1 MALDIYFR
9 DDIAN
14 ALMAADEASASTAAA
29 LRAVTSDPQ
38 YLRAY
43 RQGYRAALASVACA
57 FGLNHK
63 SPRHDMPSMGP
74 EPTPSM
80 RSPVLEAWGEEGR
93 IEALAP

>member
-29 LRAVTSDPQ
+29 LHNVTSDPQ

-43 RQGYRAALASVACA
+43 RQGYRAALATVACA
-57 FGLNHK
+57 FGLGQASSNLRRV
-63 SPRHDMPSMGP
+63 PD
-74 EPTPSM
+74 ET
-80 RSPVLEAWGEEGR
+80 LEAVGFGQLEL
-93 IEALAP
+93 EASAW